1 MMKTLLLTLLLFFV
15 LNSFSQDN
23 KSVAQYQGGKEKLKR
38 DIKEKLKKTKAK
50 FITEKKSE

>member
-1 MMKTLLLTLLLFFV
+1 MKTLLLTLLLFFV

-23 KSVAQYQGGKEKLKR
+23 KSVAQYQGGKKKLKR